1 MLEGVVTLATSGL
14 MDRWRR
20 LSGGQRRLL
29 VRAAGLLGFASA
41 AVTLL
46 PFHIAIRFGCV
57 PLGKGGSAAVEDVVW
72 AVEAAGRRLPWRT
85 VCIEKGLVAQRML
98 RSSGIDALLHYG
110 ARHHPVTG
118 LLEAHVWV
126 TIDDRSVLGGAEA
139 ADFAPIAVYP

>member
-20 LSGGQRRLL
+20 LSRRQRRLL
-29 VRAAGLLGFASA
+29 VRAAGLLGLASA
-41 AVTLL
+41 AVALL
-46 PFHIAIRFGCV
+46 PFRIAIRFGCV
-57 PLGKGGSAAVEDVVW
+57 PLRQGGSVAAEDLVW

-118 LLEAHVWV
+118 VLEAHVWITV
-126 TIDDRSVLGGAEA
+126 HGRPVLGGAEA
-139 ADFAPIAVYP
+139 PDFAPIAVYP